1 LLARGVGEPSMEDT
15 VLESFAQLGYDVNFD
30 ELVELVEAILDPI
43 TEMQPKCGETIE
55 LSFPTLYS
63 SVVEPSDLIS
73 ESKWVGPIHVWPRWP
88 SVTVGRKKDNEW
100 FFTRVQIGW
109 QRCIDYSKMNHPY
122 KDRSFPSLIL

>member
-1 LLARGVGEPSMEDT
+1 VEETWTLPARGVGEPSMEDT

-63 SVVEPSDLIS
+63 SVVEPFDLIS
-73 ESKWVGPIHVWPRWP
+73 ESKWVGGEGVSITAR
-88 SVTVGRKKDNEW
+88 
-100 FFTRVQIGW
+100 
-109 QRCIDYSKMNHPY
+109 
-122 KDRSFPSLIL
+122 